1 MVKVYGDVNSGNC
14 YKVKLTLEQLR
25 QPYDW
30 VEVDIL
36 RDDTRQADFLAL
48 NPAGKIPVL
57 ITGDGTVLSES
68 NAIIWYL
75 AQQSQLMPEGRLAEA
90 EVLQW
95 LFFEQYMHEP
105 NIASARFI
113 KRYLGNPADR
123 KAELEAKI
131 EKGYQALAVMEKH
144 LAERA
149 FFVSG
154 QYSIADIAL
163 FAYTH
168 VADEGGFSLGDFPHI
183 SRWIDKVMAQD
194 GHIAIG

>member
-1 MVKVYGDVNSGNC
+1 M
-14 YKVKLTLEQLR
+14 
-25 QPYDW
+25 
-30 VEVDIL
+30 
-36 RDDTRQADFLAL
+36 
-48 NPAGKIPVL
+48 
-57 ITGDGTVLSES
+57 
-68 NAIIWYL
+68 
-75 AQQSQLMPEGRLAEA
+75 
-90 EVLQW
+90 
-95 LFFEQYMHEP
+95 FFEQYMHEP

-183 SRWIDKVMAQD
+183 SRGIDKVMAQD